1 MGSVGLARLWGG
13 SHKGHTVTFLWNL
26 WASVVAACHLAV
38 VSGICLGE
46 VSWIP
51 WFREAQ
57 WPRQNTVSG
66 SVARPELNKQFLEE
80 PAGGLGEDHHRGR
93 LGIQGVGAWEDS

>member
-1 MGSVGLARLWGG
+1 MGRRP
-13 SHKGHTVTFLWNL
+13 HKGHTVTFLWGL

-57 WPRQNTVSG
+57 YPRQNTAPG
-66 SVARPELNKQFLEE
+66 SVARPELKKQFLEE
-80 PAGGLGEDHHRGR
+80 PAAFMEKAMAPHSSTLAWKIPWMEEPGR
-93 LGIQGVGAWEDS
+93 L